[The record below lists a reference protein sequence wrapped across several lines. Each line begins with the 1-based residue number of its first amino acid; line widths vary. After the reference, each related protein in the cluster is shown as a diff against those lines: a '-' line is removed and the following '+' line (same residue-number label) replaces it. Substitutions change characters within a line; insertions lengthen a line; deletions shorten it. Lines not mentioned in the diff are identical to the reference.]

1 MVVMMSIIIGY
12 NLEDVF
18 IIIIQII
25 FHNFFYTLLLVNP
38 AVYLVPL
45 ILLIVLT
52 VTAGLTCLTLSYK
65 RFSKS
70 IFKSVVMLLKVLLHI
85 RDPEHSDI
93 IKEL

>member
-25 FHNFFYTLLLVNP
+25 FIIFFFTLLLVNP
-38 AVYLVPL
+38 AAYLVPL
-45 ILLIVLT
+45 ILLTVLT
-52 VTAGLTCLTLSYK
+52 LTAGLICLALSYK

-70 IFKSVVMLLKVLLHI
+70 IFKSVVMLH
-85 RDPEHSDI
+85 
-93 IKEL
+93 